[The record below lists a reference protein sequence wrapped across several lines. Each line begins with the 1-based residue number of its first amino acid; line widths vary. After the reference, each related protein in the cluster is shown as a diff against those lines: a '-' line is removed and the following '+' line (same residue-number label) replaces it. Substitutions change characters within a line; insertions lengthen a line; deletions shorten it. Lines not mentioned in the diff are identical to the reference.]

1 MLKLLPSAVQPRP
14 SALNLIARN
23 YFVQDLL
30 RLLLKRILWVQCLH
44 RIEISLLTW
53 QGGPM
58 ASFRGAPKFNRSE
71 SPAQSSLVRTYEV
84 VSTASVDD
92 LWKTITNLTDVS
104 WHPILSSTNVPN
116 GLVVKPGLIYQAFT
130 RMIPIPVQI
139 FVERVRPKELLSVR
153 ILVMP
158 GLEEQV
164 TYQVQSTLCGACV
177 SYSVTLRGWLSPLFW
192 SLMRPCAAR
201 VASQLVQCAEQAACQ
216 AVAGSPMKPVKRSCL
231 DF

>member
-1 MLKLLPSAVQPRP
+1 
-14 SALNLIARN
+14 
-23 YFVQDLL
+23 
-30 RLLLKRILWVQCLH
+30 
-44 RIEISLLTW
+44 
-53 QGGPM
+53 M
-58 ASFRGAPKFNRSE
+58 APFRGAPKPSRFA

-92 LWKTITNLTDVS
+92 LWKTITDLTDIS
-104 WHPILSSTNVPN
+104 WHPVLSSTNVPH

-164 TYQVQSTLCGACV
+164 TYEVQSTLCGACV

-192 SLMRPCAAR
+192 SLIRPCAAR
-201 VASQLVQCAEQAACQ
+201 VASQLVQCAEQAARQ
-216 AVAGSPMKPVKRSCL
+216 AVSGNPMKPAKRSCL

>member
-1 MLKLLPSAVQPRP
+1 M
-14 SALNLIARN
+14 AL
-23 YFVQDLL
+23 
-30 RLLLKRILWVQCLH
+30 
-44 RIEISLLTW
+44 
-53 QGGPM
+53 
-58 ASFRGAPKFNRSE
+58 FRGTPKFHRSE
-71 SPAQSSLVRTYEV
+71 SPAQSALIRTYEV
-84 VSTASVDD
+84 ISTASVDEI
-92 LWKTITNLTDVS
+92 WKTITDLTDIS

-164 TYQVQSTLCGACV
+164 TYQVQSTVCGACV

-192 SLMRPCAAR
+192 SLIRPCAAR
-201 VASQLVQCAEQAACQ
+201 VASQLVRCAEQAACQ
-216 AVAGSPMKPVKRSCL
+216 AVSGNTVKPIKRSCL

>member
-1 MLKLLPSAVQPRP
+1 
-14 SALNLIARN
+14 
-23 YFVQDLL
+23 
-30 RLLLKRILWVQCLH
+30 
-44 RIEISLLTW
+44 
-53 QGGPM
+53 M
-58 ASFRGAPKFNRSE
+58 APFKGAPKFNRSE

-84 VSTASVDD
+84 ISTASVDD
-92 LWKTITNLTDVS
+92 LWRTITDLTDVS

-130 RMIPIPVQI
+130 RLIPIPVRI

-164 TYQVQSTLCGACV
+164 TYQVQSTVCGACV

-192 SLMRPCAAR
+192 SLIRPCAAR
-201 VASQLVQCAEQAACQ
+201 VASQLVQCAEQAARQ
-216 AVAGSPMKPVKRSCL
+216 AVSGSSMKPVKRSCW